1 MKTLIHYNIK
11 YFSSPYKPPQT
22 PNRSLSL
29 QSSFILITCFILL
42 RLDLLS
48 HFYYCS
54 CESLFFRKPSVHPL
68 SKVYPSILIC
78 VSLFIY
84 FYTSLFFSPILVAPL
99 HKPVQCVNMII
110 DIKPYMSMSFLSHH
124 AHKYLITYIYI
135 K

>member
-1 MKTLIHYNIK
+1 MKTLIHSNIK

-54 CESLFFRKPSVHPL
+54 CESFFFGSPVSTL
-68 SKVYPSILIC
+68 SLKYIHQFC